1 MLRPAGAEPA
11 GHLVNRHL
19 VNRRRGFM
27 EATSLAPALFRASE
41 ARQVPHEAG
50 RISARVFAH
59 GSMELRWYAPPR
71 IDPQVPHP
79 QDELYIV
86 ASGRGVFTRAG
97 EKFAFGPG
105 DALFVAAGV
114 EHRFEEF
121 TDDFATWVVFY
132 GPRGGEALDNIGMEG
147 GA

>member
-1 MLRPAGAEPA
+1 
-11 GHLVNRHL
+11 
-19 VNRRRGFM
+19 M
-27 EATSLAPALFRASE
+27 EVTSLAPALFRAAV
-41 ARQVPHEAG
+41 ARQAPHEPG

-71 IDPQVPHP
+71 PDPQVPHA

-86 ASGRGVFTRAG
+86 ASGSGVFSRAG

-114 EHRFEEF
+114 EHRFEDF
-121 TDDFATWVVFY
+121 SDDFATWVVFY
-132 GPRGGEALDNIGMEG
+132 GPRGGEALDAIGDKLPG
-147 GA
+147 